1 MQLTTLQ
8 ERLEQ
13 SGSPTRMLSTPCPP
27 LRAFPYPL
35 VHTNLQDE
43 QRAWKTTAVLFDQSY
58 HMADLYITG
67 PDTTRLL
74 SETAVNS
81 FATFGTDKAK
91 QYLAV
96 NEDGYVIGDGVLF
109 GLSDDEVVITGSEI
123 APNWLRY
130 QAEIRG
136 YDVSFHFDDRSGE
149 GPVPKRYYRYEL
161 EGPNAWKILEKAH
174 GGKLDHI
181 KFFAMG
187 EFTIGDLKVRA
198 LNHTMGGVPGD
209 DATGLEL
216 FGPAAE
222 GPEFLAAILE
232 AGEEFGL
239 LRGGAAAYLSA
250 TIESG
255 WTPLPIPAIFGD
267 GMKPYRQWLSAF
279 TTENW
284 LPITGSFRSENIE
297 DYYTTPWDIGYGHM
311 VKFDHDFIG
320 REALEEMAKRP
331 KRRKVWLNWDSDDA
345 ARVIGS
351 SFVDGDNRAK
361 ALDIPTTMITWDRVM
376 AGERLVGLATM
387 HGHTVNVGGWASI
400 ARVNVDDAVD
410 GAEVEI
416 VWGDPDGGVGNP
428 FVASHQQTRIRAT
441 ISTKPP
447 AS

>member
-1 MQLTTLQ
+1 MQLNTLQ

-13 SGSPTRMLSTPCPP
+13 AGSATRMLSAPFPP
-27 LRAFPYPL
+27 LRVFPYPP
-35 VHTNLQDE
+35 VHTNWQDE

-67 PDTTRLL
+67 PDTVRLL

-81 FATFGTDKAK
+81 FATFGANKAK

-96 NEDGYVIGDGVLF
+96 NEDGYVIADGVLF
-109 GLSDDEVVITGSEI
+109 GLSDGEVVLTGTDI

-136 YDVSFHFDDRSGE
+136 YDVSFRFDDRSGD
-149 GPVPKRYYRYEL
+149 GPVPKRFYRYEL

-174 GGKLDHI
+174 GGKLGHI
-181 KFFAMG
+181 KFFTMG
-187 EFTIGDLKVRA
+187 EFTIGGLKVRA

-239 LRGGAAAYLSA
+239 VRGGAVAYLST

-255 WTPLPIPAIFGD
+255 WTPLPIPAIYSD
-267 GMKPYRQWLSAF
+267 SMKPYRQWLSAF

-284 LPITGSFRSENIE
+284 TPITGSFRSENIE
-297 DYYTTPWDIGYGHM
+297 DYYATPWDIGYGHM

-320 REALEEMAKRP
+320 REALEEAAKSP
-331 KRRKVWLNWDSDDA
+331 KRRKVWLNWDRDDA

-351 SFVDGDNRAK
+351 SFVDGGNRAK
-361 ALDIPTTMITWDRVM
+361 TLDIPTTMVTYDQVL

-387 HGHTVNVGGWASI
+387 HGYTVNVGGWASI
-400 ARVNVDDAVD
+400 ARVDVEDAVD

-416 VWGDPDGGVGNP
+416 VWGDPDGGISNP
-428 FVASHQQTRIRAT
+428 FVATHQQTRIRAT